1 MKAGQDQKGDDF
13 VPVETEVKISVDSFE
28 DVRDNILKAGGSR
41 ISSVYETNAMY
52 DTLSGDLRKEDIGLR
67 LRCESDLHS
76 NLRKDG
82 PRGVTL
88 TIKGPRASGNIKK
101 RAEFEL
107 QMSDFENAG
116 HMVESIGFSRRLAY
130 EKKREIWALFGTKIF
145 LDELPFGLYVE
156 IEGENDDILMAAKR
170 LGFKERDFIKKN
182 YLELAAENKI
192 TGDIIF

>member
-1 MKAGQDQKGDDF
+1 M
-13 VPVETEVKISVDSFE
+13 PVEIEVKISVDSFE
-28 DVRDNILKAGGSR
+28 NVRDNILKAGGTR
-41 ISSVYETNAMY
+41 ISSVSEKNVMY
-52 DTLSGDLRKEDIGLR
+52 DTHSGDLRKEDIGLR
-67 LRCESDLHS
+67 LRCETDLH
-76 NLRKDG
+76 NGLHKDG
-82 PRGVTL
+82 TRDITL

-107 QMSDFENAG
+107 NLSDFEEAG
-116 HMVESIGFSRRLAY
+116 HMVECMGFSRRLIY
-130 EKKREIWALFGTKIF
+130 EKKREKWALFGTKIF